1 MVKIPLE
8 TEKEGMLVDG
18 LVNELIKVTGDT
30 EQNAMAK
37 LVAWEKKGLIVISQ
51 ERDAD
56 GELRF
61 YAWKRDPETVKAE
74 KRNAWLSRINA
85 LGGIEETIFGNVP
98 QEKVYEAV
106 VGKGYKA
113 VMREI
118 KKGVG
123 IVRDVVADVV
133 EVVTEVAEVAEVV
146 APAVAKVAAVLT
158 KPIAAFKSWIGFAVM
173 PVPALAIVR
182 IDNRHATNQR
192 PIRRGIP

>member
-1 MVKIPLE
+1 MINLPLE
-8 TEKEGMLVDG
+8 TEKQGLSVDSLVAK
-18 LVNELIKVTGDT
+18 LIEVTGDT
-30 EQNAMAK
+30 EQNVMTK
-37 LVAWEKKGLIVISQ
+37 LVAWEKNGLIVIHQ

-61 YAWKRDPETVKAE
+61 YVWKRDPEVVKAE
-74 KRNAWLSRINA
+74 KRSVWLSNILA
-85 LGGIEETIFGNVP
+85 LGGFEKTIFGNVP

-123 IVRDVVADVV
+123 IVRDVVAEVV
-133 EVVTEVAEVAEVV
+133 EVVTEVA
-146 APAVAKVAAVLT
+146 APVVAKVAEVLT
-158 KPIAAFKSWIGFAVM
+158 KPLAAFKSWLGMAEM
-173 PVPALAIVR
+173 PVPALAVVR
-182 IDNRHATNQR
+182 IDNRHATSHR

>member
-1 MVKIPLE
+1 MIKIPLE
-8 TEKEGMLVDG
+8 TEKEGILVDG
-18 LVNELIKVTGDT
+18 LVSELIKATGDT

-61 YAWKRDPETVKAE
+61 YAWKRDPEAVKAE
-74 KRNAWLSRINA
+74 KRSAWLSRINA
-85 LGGIEETIFGNVP
+85 LGGIEETIFGSVQ

-123 IVRDVVADVV
+123 IVRDVVAEAV
-133 EVVTEVAEVAEVV
+133 EVVTEVA
-146 APAVAKVAAVLT
+146 APVVAKVAEVLT
-158 KPIAAFKSWIGFAVM
+158 KPLAAFKSWLCLAEM
-173 PVPALAIVR
+173 PVPALAVVR
-182 IDNRHATNQR
+182 IDNRHEASLR

>member
-1 MVKIPLE
+1 MINLPLE
-8 TEKEGMLVDG
+8 TEKQGLSVDSLV
-18 LVNELIKVTGDT
+18 VKLIEETGDT
-30 EQNAMAK
+30 EQNVMSR
-37 LVAWEKKGLIVISQ
+37 LVAWERKGLIVIHQ

-61 YAWKRDPETVKAE
+61 YAWKRDPEVVKAE
-74 KRNAWLSRINA
+74 KRSVWLSNIIA
-85 LGGIEETIFGNVP
+85 LGGFEKTIFGDVP

-123 IVRDVVADVV
+123 IVRDVVAEVV
-133 EVVTEVAEVAEVV
+133 EVVTEVAEAI
-146 APAVAKVAAVLT
+146 APVVAKVVS
-158 KPIAAFKSWIGFAVM
+158 KPLSALKNWLGFAAM
-173 PVPALAIVR
+173 PVPALAVVR
-182 IDNRHATNQR
+182 IDHYQAGNNS

>member
-8 TEKEGMLVDG
+8 TEKEGVLVDG
-18 LVNELIKVTGDT
+18 LVNELIKATGDT

-51 ERDAD
+51 ERDVD

-61 YAWKRDPETVKAE
+61 YAWKRDPKTVKAE
-74 KRNAWLSRINA
+74 KRSAWLSRINA

-123 IVRDVVADVV
+123 IVRDVVAEVV
-133 EVVTEVAEVAEVV
+133 EAVTEVAEVV
-146 APAVAKVAAVLT
+146 APVVAKVTEVLT
-158 KPIAAFKSWIGFAVM
+158 KPIAAFKSWIGFAEM

-182 IDNRHATNQR
+182 IDNRRATNQR